1 MAEQEVIKHTKKI
14 YKVWNSKEHG
24 PWQKIKEFLIEI
36 FIIVFAITISIW
48 FHNRSEHGH
57 QQAEVKEFLIGMKSD
72 LNRDLIEMENDK
84 QSYLVQKTAFNYITS
99 IKMGESLNNDSLSKY
114 YNPLFNTTA
123 LNVNN
128 GRFEGFK
135 SSGKIGNIE
144 NKELQN
150 DIMDLY
156 QEDIVSLL
164 TSTNSYVTSKKKF
177 FDYVIL
183 NRKRLTDSTSNI
195 TSILAKD
202 EAQNIS
208 IVLSHPNEVLS
219 RYDTCIEKMKKIITE
234 IDKEYNL

>member
-14 YKVWNSKEHG
+14 YKVWNSKDHS

-48 FHNRSEHGH
+48 FHNRSEYGH

-72 LNRDLIEMENDK
+72 LNHDLAEMENDK
-84 QSYLVQKTAFNYITS
+84 HSYLAQESAFRYLTS
-99 IKMGESLNNDSLSKY
+99 IKMNETLNSDSLAKH

-164 TSTNSYVTSKKKF
+164 TSTNSYIANKKKF
-177 FDYVIL
+177 FDYVMQ
-183 NRKRLTDSTSNI
+183 NRKRITDSTSNI
-195 TSILAKD
+195 ASVLAKD

-219 RYDTCIEKMKKIITE
+219 RYDTCIQKMKKIITE
-234 IDKEYNL
+234 IDKEYKL